1 MSLIKM
7 YGLFSPSIF
16 ICFVPSFSLFKR
28 ELEKAAQV
36 LQPHEYKEL
45 ELWVERYITRHPHL
59 IGVI

>member
-1 MSLIKM
+1 MPRKV
-7 YGLFSPSIF
+7 FSYTKKTLKKVSF
-16 ICFVPSFSLFKR
+16 SFSLFKR

-45 ELWVERYITRHPHL
+45 ELWVESYITRHPHL

>member
-1 MSLIKM
+1 MPRKV
-7 YGLFSPSIF
+7 FSYTKKILKKVSF
-16 ICFVPSFSLFKR
+16 SFSLFKR
-28 ELEKAAQV
+28 ELEKAAQI